1 MNKEIAQYIND
12 LLADRERLMEE
23 RKDDTN
29 QWQSIPELY
38 ADLKKDT
45 EWELSYEGECTHE
58 TFDTKFEAEK
68 SIHEYVINEFEEQ
81 AQ

>member
-1 MNKEIAQYIND
+1 MNKEVAQYING

-45 EWELSYEGECTHE
+45 EWELSIIYQ
-58 TFDTKFEAEK
+58 AQK
-68 SIHEYVINEFEEQ
+68 SMDYFEEEH
-81 AQ
+81 